1 MTSRSRWVVVR
12 NEKEGKQ
19 WQLVF
24 PDGRVLKTIPIP
36 ADSIRVSGAHGQE
49 GERDVDAPGAG
60 HDADNLHRH

>member
-24 PDGRVLKTIPIP
+24 PDGRVLKTIPV
-36 ADSIRVSGAHGQE
+36 DSIRASGGHGQE
-49 GERDVDAPGAG
+49 GERDGDAPAAG
-60 HDADNLHRH
+60 HDAGNPHRH